1 MKKIIL
7 MSAVLTLAAMSSCSV
22 FRKSASGTV
31 EVPRPA
37 DDAIVTDLVAS
48 DGAIWQIAGEWAVM
62 ELNGRG
68 LKINGDNR
76 PTFTFTASPEENGDV
91 NVIGFNGCNYIN
103 GVYRVTPGKL
113 AARGEFLSSMMACP
127 DAPYEMEINQALGKI
142 TGYTVES
149 AEGASTLRLTDDSG
163 RAVMVLRNHTLAF
176 LNGAWKV
183 VRIDNRTVPSS
194 ADVRVVIDVESKTI
208 HGNAGCNLLNGGL
221 ILNLDVKNGVEFRN
235 LSTTRMM
242 CPDMDTERAF
252 LVALEQVTKADN
264 IDADNAALLD
274 DKGATI
280 ISLQRI
286 DPATFAE

>member
-7 MSAVLTLAAMSSCSV
+7 MSAVLTLAAMSSCSI
-22 FRKSASGTV
+22 FKKAPSGTV
-31 EVPRPA
+31 EVPHSTEEV
-37 DDAIVTDLVAS
+37 VTDLEAS

-62 ELNGRG
+62 ELNGRE

-76 PTFTFTASPEENGDV
+76 PTFTFTASPDENGDV
-91 NVIGFNGCNYIN
+91 NVIGFNGCNYVN

-113 AARGEFLSSMMACP
+113 TARGEFLSSMMACP
-127 DAPYEMEINQALGKI
+127 DAPYETEINQALGKI

-149 AEGASTLRLTDDSG
+149 ADGASTLRLTDESG

-264 IDADNAALLD
+264 IDADNATLLD
-274 DKGATI
+274 DKGASI

-286 DPATFAE
+286 DPSTLTE